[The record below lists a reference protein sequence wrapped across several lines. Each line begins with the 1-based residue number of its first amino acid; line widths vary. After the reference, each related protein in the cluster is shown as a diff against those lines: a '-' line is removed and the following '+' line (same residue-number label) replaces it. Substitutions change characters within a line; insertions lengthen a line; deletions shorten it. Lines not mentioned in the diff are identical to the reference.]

1 MNTEDTK
8 KEMTPSAFPSKEN
21 GEHSNRKSLSIAF
34 IIVLVAVLLFTA
46 IGMILMHK
54 QPLVLQGQVET
65 TEIRISG
72 KLPGRIDTFLV
83 REGDWVKQGDT
94 LVVINSPTIEAKY
107 RQVDAL
113 EQVAV
118 QQNKKIDAGT
128 RRQIIATAQQ
138 LWNKTKSDLTLAKT
152 TYDRILTLYKDSVVT
167 SQRKDEVE
175 AMYKAAVAAERAAY
189 EQYQMAVDGAQS
201 EDKASARST
210 VDEVTSLLMDARLTA
225 PEDGQIATIFPK
237 RGELVAPG
245 TPIMNLVVM
254 SDVHAVLNVREDLM
268 PNFRIGGKFVADVPA
283 IARKNVEFEVYYI
296 SPLGSFA
303 TWKSTKQTGS
313 YDLQTFEIH
322 ARPTQTIDGLR
333 PGMSVLLT
341 LE

>member
-1 MNTEDTK
+1 MKPTSKTL
-8 KEMTPSAFPSKEN
+8 SWAFV
-21 GEHSNRKSLSIAF
+21 
-34 IIVLVAVLLFTA
+34 IILLAVGIFT
-46 IGMILMHK
+46 GLGVILMHK
-54 QPLVLQGQVET
+54 QQLVLQGQAEA

-72 KLPGRIDTFLV
+72 KLPGRIDTFFV
-83 REGDWVKQGDT
+83 QEGDWVHQGDT
-94 LVVINSPTIEAKY
+94 LVVINSPEVYAKY
-107 RQVDAL
+107 QQVNAL

-128 RRQIIATAQQ
+128 RRQIVATALQ
-138 LWNKTKSDLTLAKT
+138 LWNKTKSDLTLAQT
-152 TYDRILTLYKDSVVT
+152 TYNRILTLYKDSVVT

-175 AMYKAAVAAERAAY
+175 AMYKAAQAAERAAY

-201 EDKASARST
+201 EDKASARSMVNAANST
-210 VDEVTSLLMDARLTA
+210 VDEVSSLLVDARLIA

-254 SDVHAVLNVREDLM
+254 DDIHVVLNVREDLM
-268 PNFRIGGKFVADVPA
+268 PDFRMGGTFIGDVPA
-283 IARKNVEFEVYYI
+283 LAQKGIGFKIYYI

-322 ARPTQTIDGLR
+322 ARPTKKVEGLR
-333 PGMSVLLT
+333 PGMSVLV
-341 LE
+341 EIK

>member
-1 MNTEDTK
+1 MNTEDNIK
-8 KEMTPSAFPSKEN
+8 KEVTPSSKEVQ
-21 GEHSNRKSLSIAF
+21 EKTSNRKSLSIAF
-34 IIVLVAVLLFTA
+34 IVVLIVVLLFTS
-46 IGMILMHK
+46 IGMILMRK
-54 QPLVLQGQVET
+54 QPLVLQGQAEA

-107 RQVDAL
+107 RQLDAL

-128 RRQIIATAQQ
+128 RRQIVATAQQ
-138 LWNKTKSDLTLAKT
+138 LWNKTKSDLSLAKT
-152 TYDRILTLYKDSVVT
+152 TYDRILTLYKDSVIT

-201 EDKASARST
+201 EDKASARSLVDAARST
-210 VDEVTSLLMDARLTA
+210 VDEVTSLLVDARLTA

-237 RGELVAPG
+237 LKK
-245 TPIMNLVVM
+245 M
-254 SDVHAVLNVREDLM
+254 
-268 PNFRIGGKFVADVPA
+268 
-283 IARKNVEFEVYYI
+283 
-296 SPLGSFA
+296 
-303 TWKSTKQTGS
+303 
-313 YDLQTFEIH
+313 
-322 ARPTQTIDGLR
+322 
-333 PGMSVLLT
+333 
-341 LE
+341 

>member
-1 MNTEDTK
+1 MELSK
-8 KEMTPSAFPSKEN
+8 KSI
-21 GEHSNRKSLSIAF
+21 SIAF
-34 IIVLVAVLLFTA
+34 VIILAITILVSLL
-46 IGMILMHK
+46 GMLLMSH
-54 QPLVLQGQVET
+54 QPLVLQGQIET

-72 KLPGRIDTFLV
+72 KLPGRVDSFLV
-83 REGDWVKQGDT
+83 REGDWVQAGDT

-107 RQVDAL
+107 RQVNAL
-113 EQVAV
+113 EQVA
-118 QQNKKIDAGT
+118 QEQNKKIDAGT
-128 RRQIIATAQQ
+128 RRQIIATAGQ
-138 LWNKTKSDLTLAKT
+138 LWNKTKSDLTLAQT
-152 TYDRILTLYKDSVVT
+152 TYQRILALYKDSVVT

-175 AMYKAAVAAERAAY
+175 AMYRAAQAAERAAY

-201 EDKASARST
+201 EDRASARSMVDAARST
-210 VDEVTSLLMDARLTA
+210 VDEVSALLVDSRLTA

-254 SDVHAVLNVREDLM
+254 NDAHVLNIREDLM
-268 PNFRIGGKFVADVPA
+268 PQFKMDGTFRAEVPA
-283 IARKNVEFEVYYI
+283 ISKKDVEFRIYYI

-313 YDLQTFEIH
+313 YDMQTFEIH
-322 ARPTQTIDGLR
+322 ARPIQKVEGLR

-341 LE
+341 IDD